1 MTDREARL
9 RCLEQAGNYADD
21 MHEAMALADIFLA
34 YIEGRVESIS
44 VNEDQA
50 DALNER
56 EEGQHNEH

>member
-21 MHEAMALADIFLA
+21 PHDAMALADLFLA
-34 YIEGRVESIS
+34 YIEGRVETIS

-50 DALNER
+50 DALSER
-56 EEGQHNEH
+56 EEGHHNEH